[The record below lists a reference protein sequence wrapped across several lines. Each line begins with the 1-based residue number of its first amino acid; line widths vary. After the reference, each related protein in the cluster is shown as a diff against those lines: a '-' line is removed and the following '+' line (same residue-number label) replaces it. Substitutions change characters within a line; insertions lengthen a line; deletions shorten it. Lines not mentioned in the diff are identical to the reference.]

1 MQVEQ
6 AISYFL
12 TAKQAEGRTAMT
24 LAAYSGALYRLA
36 KWLPEE
42 TEVESLDKWQLT
54 DFVGYL
60 QKQRLSPVSVATYV
74 RHINAWL
81 AWLAHPEQA
90 IRSKLKVPVPKHD
103 QPELPILDREDFWK
117 LVRACD
123 TATDKGR
130 RDAAILFFLL
140 DTGVRVGELVSLTR
154 DNVDLAARTARVIG
168 KARRYRTVFFGVE
181 TALAMA
187 RYDKRRP
194 RGHNPTHFFCGHRDR
209 PLTVFGVNQILER
222 LGKVAGVSGPTNP
235 HAFRHTMATAYL
247 RGGGDPATLQR
258 ILGHSDISTTIR
270 NYSHLVTDDLKAAH
284 EKFSP
289 LVGAMS
295 RKR

>member
-1 MQVEQ
+1 LQVDQ

-12 TAKQAEGRTAMT
+12 SAKEAEGRTPMT
-24 LAAYSGALYRLA
+24 ISSYSRALYRLA
-36 KWLPEE
+36 KWLPDDA
-42 TEVESLDKWQLT
+42 EVERLDKWQLREFIGFLRK
-54 DFVGYL
+54 DGL
-60 QKQRLSPVSVATYV
+60 RDVSVATYI
-74 RHINAWL
+74 RHINAFL
-81 AWLAHPEQA
+81 AWLTKEE
-90 IRSKLKVPVPKHD
+90 IRPRLKVEVPKFD

-117 LVRACD
+117 LMAACD
-123 TATDKGR
+123 TTTDKGR
-130 RDAAILFFLL
+130 RDAAILLFLL
-140 DTGVRVGELVSLTR
+140 DTGVRVGELVTLTR
-154 DNVDLAARTARVIG
+154 DNVDLKARTARVIG

-181 TALAMA
+181 TALAMN

-194 RGHNPTHFFCGHRDR
+194 RGYTPTYFFCGHRDK
-209 PLTVFGVNQILER
+209 PLTIYGVRQILER
-222 LGKVAGVSGPTNP
+222 LGKLAGVKGPVNP

-258 ILGHSDISTTIR
+258 ILGHTDISTTIR